1 MPAKQLRN
9 IEFFEISGLRLT
21 RCDDSP
27 SRIDVRR
34 SSVGRRCRRRRRR
47 SPSSS
52 TLSFSSLLRGNKKR
66 TRRTK
71 KRTNKKQEGIRKK
84 KSNVGK
90 CRFFGHFGTLYA
102 LASWE
107 VDKAFN
113 KIITK
118 KKIGDTKNL
127 SEKYFSKKTKNMLL
141 EKTRNLD
148 VFRWSIFSLS
158 VCRGC
163 FHDKRA
169 RQKRTV
175 GVTFLIYN

>member
-34 SSVGRRCRRRRRR
+34 SSVGRRCRRRRR

-118 KKIGDTKNL
+118 KNWRHQKFIWKILFEKN
-127 SEKYFSKKTKNMLL
+127 EKYVVGKNKEPRCVSMVDFFFVGLSWLFS
-141 EKTRNLD
+141 
-148 VFRWSIFSLS
+148 W
-158 VCRGC
+158 
-163 FHDKRA
+163 
-169 RQKRTV
+169 
-175 GVTFLIYN
+175 